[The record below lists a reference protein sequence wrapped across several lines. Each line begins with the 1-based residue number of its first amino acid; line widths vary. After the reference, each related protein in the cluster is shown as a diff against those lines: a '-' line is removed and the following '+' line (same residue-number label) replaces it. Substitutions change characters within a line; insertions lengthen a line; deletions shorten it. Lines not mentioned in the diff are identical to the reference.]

1 MLQLGWRHTIRHRT
15 RGVAW
20 TDTRA
25 ATKTRTPGPKATDGG
40 ACDALE
46 PLEAFQAAIVLDR
59 PDCQYAVK
67 AARSA
72 TTEPTK
78 LDWMRMMRLAKFLT
92 ADDELE
98 WLYHARD
105 VPEKYMVYGDP
116 EGSGPKTRRST
127 TEAVEQLGQHLIE
140 FSCTTQRLIALPS
153 GETVLYVTGCAAAGG
168 LNPVQLLTEAGMELK
183 VEWLWTQDIGAA
195 HKGKGEGKSKE
206 MDPATNHD
214 AEAVCHHCHR
224 KDHRKRDCE
233 ALERGKDRK
242 GVNAAEDAPG
252 LTPGFAG
259 APSLTTC
266 EHDRPG

>member
-1 MLQLGWRHTIRHRT
+1 MSKRRASDMSIKRT
-15 RGVAW
+15 VHFHEQEMCFSWDGGTRYVTELAVLPGR

-25 ATKTRTPGPKATDGG
+25 VTKTRTSGPKATDGG

-46 PLEAFQAAIVLDR
+46 PLEAFQAAIFLDR

-72 TTEPTK
+72 TTEPTM
-78 LDWMRMMRLAKFLT
+78 LDWMRVMRRAKFPT
-92 ADDELE
+92 AHDELE
-98 WLYHARD
+98 WLHHARD

-140 FSCTTQRLIALPS
+140 FSCTTQRLFALPS

-168 LNPVQLLTEAGMELK
+168 LNPAQLLTEAGMELK

-195 HKGKGEGKSKE
+195 HKGKGEGQEQGEGS
-206 MDPATNHD
+206 HD
-214 AEAVCHHCHR
+214 EPYCR
-224 KDHRKRDCE
+224 GSMLSLPPERKR
-233 ALERGKDRK
+233 
-242 GVNAAEDAPG
+242 V
-252 LTPGFAG
+252 
-259 APSLTTC
+259 
-266 EHDRPG
+266 